1 MWNILVFAPFPPT
14 AVHGLQAGFKI
25 VIGVFTL
32 VLANGS
38 SNYDIAI
45 VVFTL
50 VSTNGSSWSPGWFQD
65 CNWRLYISFSQWQ
78 FKL

>member
-38 SNYDIAI
+38 SNSDIEI

-50 VSTNGSSWSPGWFQD
+50 VST
-65 CNWRLYISFSQWQ
+65 
-78 FKL
+78 